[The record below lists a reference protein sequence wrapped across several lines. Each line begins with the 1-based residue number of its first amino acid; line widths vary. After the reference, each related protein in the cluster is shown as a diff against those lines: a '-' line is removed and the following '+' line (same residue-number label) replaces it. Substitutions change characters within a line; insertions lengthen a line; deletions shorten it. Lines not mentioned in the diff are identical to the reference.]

1 MKTKQQVTT
10 EITFTDAVSTGTYVS
25 SWANSVELQ
34 FTETAQDGT
43 KHRYEINMPVADA
56 QALLKELEGD
66 LRRYKETKAEEA
78 AKILEEAKEAEE
90 AEEGEDSNV

>member
-1 MKTKQQVTT
+1 MKTKQQVIT

-66 LRRYKETKAEEA
+66 LQRYKEAKAEEA
-78 AKILEEAKEAEE
+78 VKALEAQ
-90 AEEGEDSNV
+90 EDGGSGD